1 MVQIHVSKD
10 PSNQPSLTFAYDPL
24 NVKTRSSYRHDKT
37 EIILTFLNNLKN
49 DMIYR
54 RIE

>member
-1 MVQIHVSKD
+1 MARIHVSKD
-10 PSNQPSLTFAYDPL
+10 PSNQLIISFAYDPL
-24 NVKTRSSYRHDKT
+24 NVKTHSGYSNDKT
-37 EIILTFLNNLKN
+37 EIILPFLYNLKN

>member
-1 MVQIHVSKD
+1 MAQFHVSKD
-10 PSNQPSLTFAYDPL
+10 PSNPSPIPFAYDPL
-24 NVKTRSSYRHDKT
+24 YVKPRSGYSNCNT
-37 EIILTFLNNLKN
+37 GMILPFLYNLKN